1 MKIQERIIVTT
12 SLLIVCG
19 SMFFSWFGGS
29 RGVQELS
36 GTIVLLHPVTISCIL
51 AILIGVWAGGPKYSF
66 LLTNL
71 GFLGLIMMEVFYFL
85 DWHIG
90 TISGRFSITESF
102 QMAYPEFYVG
112 LTLTTAAYF
121 CNLMIQKP
129 RSASF
134 LFRLDRV

>member
-71 GFLGLIMMEVFYFL
+71 GFLGIVLFL
-85 DWHIG
+85 RLAYRNDQRTFQHYRKLPNG
-90 TISGRFSITESF
+90 IS
-102 QMAYPEFYVG
+102 
-112 LTLTTAAYF
+112 
-121 CNLMIQKP
+121 
-129 RSASF
+129 
-134 LFRLDRV
+134 